1 MSAALSDPNIEK
13 FTRDLRACLDASS
26 PIAALIFAVVL
37 STAAYGD
44 PSVATSANL
53 NPPVSV
59 EDLNAR
65 VAALK
70 TEIYDPSI
78 TFSRSQKL
86 AELQML
92 VEYAKVRG
100 NTVDA
105 VRDSFLMIGLI
116 ESKGGETKDV
126 VAACREAFA
135 IKDASPL
142 PDERSARAHHMC
154 ADHLKDL
161 EEYEEA
167 ATHYRLGIQSMKLAP
182 VFTEDQRLG
191 SGQDLGYVLHEAGKY
206 QEALENNLE
215 VLSGG
220 ERLHGRE
227 NPLLRSLVTNIAQ
240 NLHSLERKTDA
251 GPYLLR
257 ALAMA
262 RADKK
267 VWHEQD
273 LLFQLGVLAHELG
286 DNEAARRHMKERI
299 DVIKKHKR
307 HELLADA
314 TEDLKILE
322 DRIAGRGP

>member
-1 MSAALSDPNIEK
+1 MRKFWILALRMIRIRLSVFSIAITLVALLSPLAHGANSVPPAAS
-13 FTRDLRACLDASS
+13 
-26 PIAALIFAVVL
+26 
-37 STAAYGD
+37 
-44 PSVATSANL
+44 L
-53 NPPVSV
+53 NPPATV

-70 TEIYDPSI
+70 TEIYDPNAL
-78 TFSRSQKL
+78 FSRSQKL
-86 AELQML
+86 SELRIL
-92 VEYAKVRG
+92 VDYAKAQG
-100 NTVDA
+100 NVADA
-105 VRDSFLMIGLI
+105 LRDSLLMIGLI

-135 IKDASPL
+135 VEGASPL

-161 EEYEEA
+161 EEYEDA

-206 QEALENNLE
+206 QDALDNNLE

-220 ERLHGRE
+220 EKLHGQD
-227 NPLLRSLVTNIAQ
+227 NPLLRSVVTNIAQ
-240 NLHSLERKTDA
+240 NLHSLGRKSEA
-251 GPYLLR
+251 EPYLKR

-262 RADKK
+262 RAAGE

-273 LLFQLGVLAHELG
+273 LLFQLGVLAHETG
-286 DNEAARRHMKERI
+286 DNNAARRHMNERI
-299 DVIKKHKR
+299 NVIKEHDRKD
-307 HELLADA
+307 LLDDA
-314 TEDLKILE
+314 IEDLKILE
-322 DRIAGRGP
+322 GKISSGKSK

>member
-1 MSAALSDPNIEK
+1 MIRIRLPAFGI
-13 FTRDLRACLDASS
+13 T
-26 PIAALIFAVVL
+26 LIFSAVFA
-37 STAAYGD
+37 TAVHGD

-59 EDLNAR
+59 EDLSAR

-70 TEIYDPSI
+70 AEIYDPNV
-78 TFSRSQKL
+78 TFSRSAKL
-86 AELQML
+86 AELRML
-92 VEYAKVRG
+92 VDDGKARG
-100 NTVDA
+100 NALDA
-105 VRDSFLMIGLI
+105 VRDSLLMIALI

-135 IKDASPL
+135 IKDASTL

-161 EEYEEA
+161 EEFEEA

-215 VLSGG
+215 VLAGG
-220 ERLHGRE
+220 ERLHGAE

-262 RADKK
+262 RADEK

-273 LLFQLGVLAHELG
+273 LLFQLGVLAHETG
-286 DNEAARRHMKERI
+286 DNETARRHMKERI

-307 HELLADA
+307 DDLLADA
-314 TEDLKILE
+314 TDDLKILE
-322 DRIAGRGP
+322 DKIAGRSP